1 MRSCLH
7 CCLVLHLPTMTKF
20 DYALTFACYNQ
31 VDYTRQCI
39 DSMLRHGTPLE
50 RLIVVDN
57 GSKDA
62 TRAYLETLPLG
73 GRIWNKDNL
82 GCGVA
87 WNQGALAL
95 QAEWTV
101 IMNNDVLVS
110 PGWIESLIGAAN
122 EHHLKIV
129 SPSMVE
135 GKLGYDFEKVAASG
149 STQMRHVVRNGW
161 CHAVCLLVHKSVWT
175 EIGYFQPIPKL
186 LGFEDAMFFNEME
199 KAGISHGTTGA
210 SWLHHYGSITQ
221 SAMKQE
227 RGLREKDDLA
237 YRYNHRLLH
246 QTWLT
251 RKLKKHDRNRRLAA
265 WSKQELQDFGM
276 TMHGKF
282 NGTDIDW
289 V

>member
-1 MRSCLH
+1 MN
-7 CCLVLHLPTMTKF
+7 KY
-20 DYALTFACYNQ
+20 DYAITFACYNQ

-39 DSMLRHGTPLE
+39 ESMVRHGTPLG
-50 RLIVVDN
+50 RLVVVDN
-57 GSKDA
+57 GSRDD
-62 TRAYLETLPLG
+62 TRSYLESLPLG
-73 GRIWNKDNL
+73 GRIWNSENL

-87 WNQGALAL
+87 WNQGALTF
-95 QAEWTV
+95 QSEWTI

-110 PGWIESLIGAAN
+110 PSWVENLIDAAIEHGV
-122 EHHLKIV
+122 KIM

-135 GKLGYDFEKVAASG
+135 GKLGYDFDSLAIEASG
-149 STQMRHVVRNGW
+149 KMKHAVRKGW
-161 CHAVCLLVHKSVWT
+161 CHAVCLVVHKSVWMD
-175 EIGYFQPIPKL
+175 IGYFQPVPKL

-199 KAGISHGTTGA
+199 KAGIPHGTTGA

-237 YRYNHRLLH
+237 YRYNHRLLN
-246 QTWLT
+246 QSWLT
-251 RKLKKHDRNRRLAA
+251 RKLKKLDRNRRLEA
-265 WSKQELQDFGM
+265 WRDQEMQDFGM

-282 NGTDIDW
+282 NGNAIEW